1 MSSIARR
8 LGLCLLLITATA
20 VFWPEILAGPDDYVI
35 TATVPADNWEL
46 AYPVGNGRLGAMA
59 FGDFPKDRI
68 LLNEETIWARVDIQG
83 MPADSKMAVAAIS
96 ELIRQK
102 RYSEADQVFKTR
114 LLNGHRASPYEPLAN
129 LWIDHLEGAGRPTGI
144 RRELNLSTGVARTVF
159 AFPDGTVTHELV
171 ASAPDNIILLRVST
185 TRPQGLH
192 AFVEITRPKLSD
204 ELKDVPDPAGST
216 GPDLVTVRAEG
227 TDLVIEG
234 EARSVLDG
242 VLETGGTQFEGRAR
256 VVVEGEGWV
265 LPRGDR
271 IEVECPRSFTVQV
284 AAATDYNRRHPL
296 NPLTGDWKR
305 ANSTVLGRLGN
316 NTSQAIIDRAIGDH
330 RRFMDRCRIDL
341 GDSSAETRA
350 LTTGERR
357 AGFVEGKADPDLL
370 ETYFQFGR
378 YLLVA
383 SSRQGTLPA
392 NLQGIW
398 NPMLEP
404 PWKSDFHL
412 NINLQM
418 NYWPVETTNLSD
430 LHLPLMDFIELLV
443 PAGRKMAE
451 ALGCDGVCTGHATDA
466 WAQARLMSTEVFWGG
481 SFLSWE
487 WLVTHGME
495 HYRFTQDRDFL
506 ETRLWALQVPA
517 AEFCLSWMQ
526 RDPETGKWISGPSAS
541 PENQF
546 RYKTADGYAQAAVSM
561 GNTCDQYLIRQVLT
575 DFLESARILGRED
588 LSLVR
593 HVKAAFADMY
603 QPGIDSKG
611 RLMEWRYEFEEPEPG
626 HRHISHVLGVYPGNQ
641 ILPLEDPIMKR
652 AVTATLD
659 SRLAQG
665 GGHTGWSRAWI
676 TGLFARLG
684 DGRKAYDNLFQLLKK
699 STLDNLFDSHPPFQ
713 IDGNFGGTAAIA
725 EMLIQS
731 HETDS
736 EGRPLIRL
744 LPALPEQWPAG
755 SVKGL
760 RARGGL
766 EVDFNWKDSR
776 VVELRLRSERDVGC
790 TLDLAGER
798 RVVEIEAGRPLDV
811 PGSR

>member
-1 MSSIARR
+1 MKSIARR
-8 LGLCLLLITATA
+8 LGHCLLLIAATA
-20 VFWPEILAGPDDYVI
+20 VSHPEILAGPDDYVI

-59 FGDFPKDRI
+59 FGDFPRSRI
-68 LLNEETIWARVDIQG
+68 LLNEETIWAKVDIQG
-83 MPADSKMAVAAIS
+83 MPPDSKAAIAEIS
-96 ELIRQK
+96 NLIREK
-102 RYSEADQVFKTR
+102 RYAEADQVFKAR
-114 LLNGHRASPYEPLAN
+114 LLNGHRASPYEPLGN
-129 LWIDHLEGAGRPTGI
+129 LWIDHREGAERPTAI

-159 AFPDGTVTHELV
+159 EFPDGTITHELV

-185 TRPQGLH
+185 SRPRGLH
-192 AFVEITRPKLSD
+192 AFVELTRPKLSD
-204 ELKDVPDPAGST
+204 ELKNVPDPAGST
-216 GPDLVTVRAEG
+216 GPDLVTVQAEG
-227 TDLVIEG
+227 SDLVIAG

-242 VLETGGTQFEGRAR
+242 VLKTGGTQFEGRAR
-256 VVVEGEGWV
+256 VVVEGDGQV

-284 AAATDYNRRHPL
+284 AVATDYNRRHPL
-296 NPLTGDWKR
+296 NPLAGDWKR
-305 ANSTVLGRLGN
+305 INGTALGRLGN
-316 NTSQAIIDRAIGDH
+316 TGSQAIFKRAVADH
-330 RRFMDRCRIDL
+330 RSLMDRCRIEL
-341 GDSSAETRA
+341 GDSSAETRT
-350 LTTGERR
+350 LTTAERR
-357 AGFVEGKADPDLL
+357 ARFIEGNIDPDLI

-378 YLLVA
+378 YLLVS
-383 SSRQGTLPA
+383 SSRPGTLPA

-430 LHLPLMDFIELLV
+430 LHMPLMDFIELLV

-451 ALGCDGVCTGHATDA
+451 ALGCEGVCTGHATDA

-481 SFLSWE
+481 SFLSWQ

-506 ETRLWALQVPA
+506 ETRLWALQVLA
-517 AEFCLSWMQ
+517 AKFCLTWMQ
-526 RDPETGKWISGPSAS
+526 RDPETGKWIAGPSAS

-546 RYKTADGYAQAAVSM
+546 RYKTADGSAQAAVSM

-575 DFLESARILGRED
+575 DFLESARFLGRDD
-588 LSLVR
+588 LPLVR
-593 HVKAAFADMY
+593 KVRSVLGEMY
-603 QPGIDSKG
+603 QPRIDSKG

-699 STLDNLFDSHPPFQ
+699 STLNNLFDSHPPFQ

-731 HETDS
+731 HETDAQ
-736 EGRPLIRL
+736 GRPLIRL
-744 LPALPEQWPAG
+744 LPALPDEWADG
-755 SVKGL
+755 SAEGL
-760 RARGGL
+760 RARGGIEL
-766 EVDFNWKDSR
+766 DFAWKDSR
-776 VVELRLRSERDVGC
+776 VVGVQLRSKHDIAC
-790 TLDLAGER
+790 TLELAGQR
-798 RVVEIEAGRPLDV
+798 KLVRVKAGVPLDV
-811 PGSR
+811 LGSQ